1 VEKDGLNLDTVL
13 VVKSDMGNRRRG
25 RFGGGA
31 GVEGGGAAPGEVPED
46 VDVAEG
52 DVVAVRIGELA
63 IGDGGGAAFQVLI
76 IGGEAVGHG
85 DEPAVAVSGREAAEG
100 SEVGGMVGDG
110 LAPYVEAEV
119 REMDGLALGV
129 AEDGGVGRKG
139 DRGGPGSG
147 EEGVMIAGE
156 EDDGPVEGAKGLEG
170 VGDFVGG
177 GAGGVEEVAGDEEGV
192 GAGVADGLEDGVE
205 AAAGL
210 LGAFA
215 ADVNVGRVD

>member
-1 VEKDGLNLDTVL
+1 
-13 VVKSDMGNRRRG
+13 
-25 RFGGGA
+25 
-31 GVEGGGAAPGEVPED
+31 
-46 VDVAEG
+46 
-52 DVVAVRIGELA
+52 
-63 IGDGGGAAFQVLI
+63 
-76 IGGEAVGHG
+76 
-85 DEPAVAVSGREAAEG
+85 
-100 SEVGGMVGDG
+100 
-110 LAPYVEAEV
+110 
-119 REMDGLALGV
+119 
-129 AEDGGVGRKG
+129 
-139 DRGGPGSG
+139 
-147 EEGVMIAGE
+147 MIAGE